1 MERPCPPT
9 GVNRTQARPRNARPL
24 RAGPEPATVPR
35 SRRWTLIALA
45 FALLAAGTALD
56 ATSGSTE
63 DAGRSGFVDVPPNA
77 YYADAVAWAKEHA
90 ITTGVDNPDRFR
102 PRRPVI
108 RAEAVTF
115 LWRAAGQPA
124 AAAARTVDVDP
135 EEYFAPAVDWAMANR
150 ITLGVGNGRFEPGRV
165 ITRAEAVTLLW
176 RLAGSP
182 NAPPSRFVDT
192 RGYDWANDAID
203 WAKAEGVTTGVNA
216 RHFAPGRRV
225 TRAEAVTMLW
235 RSLGS
240 PAVDVP
246 PSTTVPGETTTTIP
260 GETTTTV
267 PGETTT
273 TATTVVPGPGPG
285 PGPVP
290 SPGGFVHPGVLV
302 GRADLD
308 FVRAKVAAGQQPWKA
323 ALDNV
328 LASGGTVGT
337 PARPGTQRFSS
348 LSYQPAPVAVVKAP
362 TAGTSQYL
370 ASHPELGS
378 ESGAVEL
385 PDDAR
390 AAYTH
395 ALLWYY
401 TGNPAY
407 AAKAMQIMNAWSSTL
422 QEIKFDQPRRVDNNG
437 QVWANG
443 KLVAGWSASL
453 LARAGEIIRYSGAGW
468 PAGDVARFES
478 MLHGVFRPLVITG
491 WTSGAN
497 WLMTFSEATIAIGV
511 FTNNR
516 GTFDAGVAMWRDK
529 VPTTIYMPVDGPLP
543 RPPHP
548 GYDTAAEIRDLW
560 YRPSSFVAGLQGET
574 LRDLS
579 HMTMGLGA
587 MSNAAQTAALQGVDL
602 FGAEQARIVAAYERQ
617 AGYVNEYLDRVASA
631 GGAQPA
637 SSWRPSG
644 WVGAEFNVGG
654 TGYKAGWEVAYSHFT
669 ARGVSMP
676 NTARLVP
683 RLRPSGPNLH
693 MSWETLTHAR

>member
-1 MERPCPPT
+1 M
-9 GVNRTQARPRNARPL
+9 QATL
-24 RAGPEPATVPR
+24 R
-35 SRRWTLIALA
+35 SRTREAAVVLLA
-45 FALLAAGTALD
+45 FALLGFGLTFVVGDAKAAVPFT
-56 ATSGSTE
+56 
-63 DAGRSGFVDVPPNA
+63 DVPPNA
-77 YYADAVAWAKEHA
+77 YYADAVTWAHSNGV
-90 ITTGVDNPDRFR
+90 TTGAGSTSTKFYPNRDVTRG
-102 PRRPVI
+102 
-108 RAEAVTF
+108 EAITF
-115 LWRAAGQPA
+115 LWRVAGQPKA
-124 AAAARTVDVDP
+124 PVSRMEDVPRGTYYAR
-135 EEYFAPAVDWAMANR
+135 AVDWAVDR
-150 ITLGVGNGRFEPGRV
+150 GITAGFNGGRRFDPERV
-165 ITRAEAVTLLW
+165 VVRAEAAVLMW
-176 RLAGSP
+176 RYAGSP
-182 NAPPSRFVDT
+182 KAPASRFEDLG
-192 RGYDWANDAID
+192 RYAWAAPAISWADAT
-203 WAKAEGVTTGVNA
+203 GVTTGVMSKD
-216 RHFAPGRRV
+216 GTRRFEPSRPV
-225 TRAEAVTMLW
+225 TRAEDITMLW
-235 RSLGS
+235 RAFR
-240 PAVDVP
+240 PKAAP
-246 PSTTVPGETTTTIP
+246 
-260 GETTTTV
+260 TTTTV
-267 PGETTT
+267 GPTTT
-273 TATTVVPGPGPG
+273 TAAPTTTTAPPTTTTTVAPA
-285 PGPVP
+285 PVP

-323 ALDNV
+323 AFDKV
-328 LASGGTVGT
+328 LSSGGTVGT
-337 PARPGTQRFSS
+337 SARPGTQRFSS
-348 LSYQPAPVAVVKAP
+348 LSYQPAPVPVVKAP
-362 TAGTSQYL
+362 TGGTAQYI
-370 ASHPELGS
+370 AAHPELGLS
-378 ESGAVEL
+378 EAGSVEL

-407 AAKAMQIMNAWSSTL
+407 AAKAIEIMNAWSSTL

-516 GTFDAGVAMWRDK
+516 ATFDAGVQMWRDK

-548 GYDTAAEIRDLW
+548 GYDTAAEFRELW
-560 YRPSSFVAGLQGET
+560 YEPSSYVAGLQGET

-602 FGAEQARIVAAYERQ
+602 FGAEQARIVSAYERQ
-617 AGYVNEYLDRVASA
+617 AGYVNEYLDKVAAS
-631 GGAQPA
+631 GGAQPP
-637 SSWRPSG
+637 STWRPTG
-644 WVGAEFNVGG
+644 WVGPTFSAGG
-654 TGYKAGWEVAYSHFT
+654 TGYMAGWEVAYSHFT
-669 ARGVSMP
+669 ARGISMP

-683 RLRPSGPNLH
+683 RLRPSGPQLH